1 MLTKYRIK
9 GRFKEAKIEVVEVLR
24 ETEHFVYTR
33 GHRDKENRDGK
44 KTEWAEYYDTWEQA
58 HEALTKAAQERVAG
72 ARRSLELANAF
83 AGNVK
88 GMRKPSSVSA

>member
-9 GRFKEAKIEVVEVLR
+9 GRFKEAKIEVIEVLR

-33 GHRDKENRDGK
+33 GNRDKENRDGK
-44 KTEWAEYYDTWEQA
+44 RTEWAEYYDTWEDA
-58 HEALTKAAQERVAG
+58 HAALTKAAQKRVAG
-72 ARRSLELANAF
+72 ARRALELANAF
-83 AGNVK
+83 AGNVE